1 MSKLDEK
8 EEERVRNMIRLYAK
22 ELEEKMNFRLLL
34 DQENQDDRCLFVEHV
49 AAADISFPREMEK
62 TEAVKKYGRKIID
75 RMAGLFRKVS
85 AALRRLFSG
94 KQGGHSNIR

>member
-22 ELEEKMNFRLLL
+22 ELEEKMNFQLLL
-34 DQENQDDRCLFVEHV
+34 DQENRDDRCLFVEHI
-49 AAADISFPREMEK
+49 AAADIFFPHEMEK
-62 TEAVKKYGRKIID
+62 KAAAKKYGGKIID
-75 RMAGLFRKVS
+75 RMAGLLRKLS
-85 AALRRLFSG
+85 AALRRLFFG